1 VFCSS
6 ASQEYPVKYLLPIA
20 LLAVAIVAADKPAD
34 RPGTDQPADKPVG
47 DKPAEK
53 KTDKDLIQGTWMF
66 SAFEFD
72 DIVFTDGDL
81 KSSIVA
87 QLRELRATVK
97 DDGVSSSTAALLP
110 GQTLMLALDPA
121 EKPPTL
127 DLQVVKGGKNVEE
140 KIMLLYE
147 LRGDTLRLCWAGS
160 SREER
165 PKAFTSKGGQYILT
179 LKREEKKPEK

>member
-1 VFCSS
+1 
-6 ASQEYPVKYLLPIA
+6 VKYLLPFA
-20 LLAVAIVAADKPAD
+20 LLAVAFVEGEKAADKPGAY
-34 RPGTDQPADKPVG
+34 
-47 DKPAEK
+47 KPAG
-53 KTDKDLIQGTWMF
+53 KTDKDLIQGAWVF

-72 DIVFTDGDL
+72 GIVFTDADL

-87 QLRELRATVK
+87 QFRGLRATVK

-110 GQTLMLALDPA
+110 GQTLKLALGPT

-127 DLQVVKGGKNVEE
+127 DLQVVKGGKDVEE

-147 LRGDTLRLCWAGS
+147 LRGNTLRLCWGGN

-165 PKAFTSKGGQYILT
+165 PKSFTSKGGQYVLT
-179 LKREEKKPEK
+179 LKRDEKQPEK